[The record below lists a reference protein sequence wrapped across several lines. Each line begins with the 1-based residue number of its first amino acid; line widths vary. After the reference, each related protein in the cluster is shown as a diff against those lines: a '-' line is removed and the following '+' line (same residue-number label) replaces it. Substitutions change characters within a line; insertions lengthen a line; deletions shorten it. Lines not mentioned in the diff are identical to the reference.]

1 MRSAAHAYFPFAFL
15 DSAVETAFEILVI
28 LGLTLV
34 NGFFAGAEIAV
45 LTARRNRLQETAE
58 SGSKTAAAALTLLK
72 DTNRFLSTVQV
83 GITGV
88 GTFAAAY
95 GGVYLVHQLADWLGT
110 SSFELVARY
119 SSAVSLV
126 LVTGSIAFV
135 SLVLGELVPKQ
146 LALNSAEKVAQF
158 VAIPMLMLRT
168 VARPAVAV
176 LSLASHIVLT
186 LLRVQPA
193 EELRVSVADIEHLI
207 ETGKAQGVLKATER
221 EVALEA
227 LQLRN
232 RRVRDVMRPRV
243 DIDAV
248 DVETPSQEVVGAVAM
263 SGFSRLPVYE
273 GNLDH
278 ILGFVYNKDLFLQHY
293 LGREIE
299 LRRILRQPLF
309 VPETLPLD
317 RLLVLFQE
325 RRTQL
330 AIVLDEFG
338 GTRGMVTF
346 EDVLEELVGE
356 IHDEHRR
363 KERQRI
369 VARDDG
375 SWLVDGQT
383 PLHDLIDY
391 LPNSV
396 RLPKDALA
404 ASTVAGVM
412 FNSMKEVPQ
421 VGDVANCGDLRI
433 EVADMDGVRID
444 RLLVSIVPRDQTA

>member
-1 MRSAAHAYFPFAFL
+1 
-15 DSAVETAFEILVI
+15 
-28 LGLTLV
+28 
-34 NGFFAGAEIAV
+34 
-45 LTARRNRLQETAE
+45 
-58 SGSKTAAAALTLLK
+58 
-72 DTNRFLSTVQV
+72 
-83 GITGV
+83 
-88 GTFAAAY
+88 
-95 GGVYLVHQLADWLGT
+95 
-110 SSFELVARY
+110 
-119 SSAVSLV
+119 LV

>member
-1 MRSAAHAYFPFAFL
+1 
-15 DSAVETAFEILVI
+15 
-28 LGLTLV
+28 
-34 NGFFAGAEIAV
+34 
-45 LTARRNRLQETAE
+45 
-58 SGSKTAAAALTLLK
+58 
-72 DTNRFLSTVQV
+72 
-83 GITGV
+83 
-88 GTFAAAY
+88 
-95 GGVYLVHQLADWLGT
+95 
-110 SSFELVARY
+110 
-119 SSAVSLV
+119 
-126 LVTGSIAFV
+126 
-135 SLVLGELVPKQ
+135 
-146 LALNSAEKVAQF
+146 
-158 VAIPMLMLRT
+158 
-168 VARPAVAV
+168 
-176 LSLASHIVLT
+176 
-186 LLRVQPA
+186 
-193 EELRVSVADIEHLI
+193 
-207 ETGKAQGVLKATER
+207 
-221 EVALEA
+221 
-227 LQLRN
+227 
-232 RRVRDVMRPRV
+232 
-243 DIDAV
+243 
-248 DVETPSQEVVGAVAM
+248 
-263 SGFSRLPVYE
+263 
-273 GNLDH
+273 
-278 ILGFVYNKDLFLQHY
+278 
-293 LGREIE
+293 
-299 LRRILRQPLF
+299 LRQPLF

>member
-1 MRSAAHAYFPFAFL
+1 
-15 DSAVETAFEILVI
+15 
-28 LGLTLV
+28 
-34 NGFFAGAEIAV
+34 
-45 LTARRNRLQETAE
+45 
-58 SGSKTAAAALTLLK
+58 
-72 DTNRFLSTVQV
+72 
-83 GITGV
+83 
-88 GTFAAAY
+88 
-95 GGVYLVHQLADWLGT
+95 
-110 SSFELVARY
+110 
-119 SSAVSLV
+119 
-126 LVTGSIAFV
+126 
-135 SLVLGELVPKQ
+135 
-146 LALNSAEKVAQF
+146 
-158 VAIPMLMLRT
+158 
-168 VARPAVAV
+168 
-176 LSLASHIVLT
+176 
-186 LLRVQPA
+186 
-193 EELRVSVADIEHLI
+193 
-207 ETGKAQGVLKATER
+207 
-221 EVALEA
+221 
-227 LQLRN
+227 
-232 RRVRDVMRPRV
+232 
-243 DIDAV
+243 V